1 MELVIGS
8 HVREHGERVGRLAG
22 FELEPATLRIR
33 RIIFSPDGE
42 PGPQGRMRPVGDVN
56 LVHED
61 GELELRPNPDMPPLP
76 AIPDV
81 VLLSRA
87 VRLRR
92 GGRELGRL
100 VGIDVNL
107 ADRTV
112 TAVFGRHHWWSR
124 RFSLPSSGLDCST
137 PGEINAGTSGGTRAA

>member
-1 MELVIGS
+1 MELMIGS
-8 HVREHGERVGRLAG
+8 HVREHGDRVGRLAG
-22 FELEPATLRIR
+22 FELEPAPLRIR

-42 PGPQGRMRPVGDVN
+42 LGPQTAMRPLSHIT

-61 GELELRPNPDMPPLP
+61 GELELRPNPDTPPLP

-81 VLLSRA
+81 ALLSRA

-92 GGRELGRL
+92 GDRERGRV
-100 VGIDVNL
+100 VGVDVNP

-124 RFSLPSSGLDCST
+124 RFSMPSSGLDCST
-137 PGEINAGTSGGTRAA
+137 PGEIKTGASGTQAA